1 MEVSIAS
8 PRLNRNNDDPELQ
21 EQPTVAE
28 LQQRYREQAE
38 SLMAFALDPRKEG
51 QQQETSFKAFELT
64 LIPMLFALG
73 RALVMLYLAAAA
85 ERVARRTPE
94 RMRRAG
100 RSFRKVEA
108 KGRNL
113 ECWFGV
119 VRYWRTYMAENT
131 KEDRHGFHPLDLALG
146 LTKDRLSMLLL
157 SICVRLATKLSFSQA
172 RSTALWF
179 LPTVPST
186 EVIEQATLGF
196 GRFTAEW
203 FERRPAPDGDGDVLI
218 VLIDSKG
225 VPTATLREL
234 KKRRGKRR
242 KPRVPKSPRHRGRQR
257 RARWSPKQRRKKGD
271 KSKNAKMA
279 TLVVMYTL
287 KRQGRHLLGPINR
300 WVYGSFA
307 PKKHAF
313 IIARREANKRGFTPG
328 SGKQV
333 QLLTDGDLD
342 LKQYGET
349 YFPEATHTLDVM
361 HVVEKLWEAGACIHP
376 EGSDALKEWVDLQK
390 QRLYGGRVTAIIG
403 ELIRH
408 WDATPKTG
416 PGNKGK
422 RERLEDI
429 FTYLRKRT
437 TMMNYDELVADDLE
451 ISTGQIEG
459 AVNYVLGLRCDHG
472 GMRWIRERAEAI
484 LQLRCIDIN
493 GDWESFVDYVHDWAQ
508 RHGMEQGQPVRIQ
521 QEEPDALPEITDEA
535 A

>member
-1 MEVSIAS
+1 LLTTITS
-8 PRLNRNNDDPELQ
+8 PTLNRNSDPDLL

-28 LQQRYREQAE
+28 LQQRFVEQTNDV
-38 SLMAFALDPRKEG
+38 MAFAREPREQGTKE
-51 QQQETSFKAFELT
+51 ETTFKAFEAE
-64 LIPMLFALG
+64 LIPMVFALG
-73 RALVMLYLAAAA
+73 RTLVMLFLAAAE
-85 ERVARRTPE
+85 ERVTRRTPE

-100 RSFRKVEA
+100 RRFRKVEA

-113 ECWFGV
+113 QCWFGV
-119 VRYWRTYMAENT
+119 VRYWRTYMAEVADD
-131 KEDRHGFHPLDLALG
+131 DRRGFHPLDLALA

-179 LPTVPST
+179 LPAAPST

-196 GRFTAEW
+196 GRFTGEW
-203 FERRPAPDGDGDVLI
+203 FERRPAPDGDGDVLVI
-218 VLIDSKG
+218 LIDSKG

-234 KKRRGKRR
+234 RKRRGKRR
-242 KPRVPKSPRHRGRQR
+242 KARVPKSQRHRGRQR
-257 RARWSPKQRRKKGD
+257 RARWSPKQRRNKGD

-287 KRQGRHLLGPINR
+287 KRQGRYLVGPINR

-313 IIARREANKRGFTPG
+313 VIARREANKRGFAYG

-333 QLLTDGDLD
+333 QLLTDGDPD
-342 LKQYGET
+342 LEQYGKT

-376 EGSDALKEWVDLQK
+376 EGSDALKEWVELQK
-390 QRLYGGRVTAIIG
+390 QWLYGGQVNAIIG
-403 ELIRH
+403 ELVRH
-408 WDATPKTG
+408 WAETPKTG

-422 RERLEDI
+422 RQRLKQI
-429 FTYLRKRT
+429 LTYLKKRT
-437 TMMNYDELVADDLE
+437 TMMNYDELLAEDLE

-459 AVNYVLGLRCDHG
+459 AVKYVLGLRCDHG
-472 GMRWIRERAEAI
+472 GMRWIKERAEAI

-493 GDWESFVDYVHDWAQ
+493 GDWDAFVDYVHDSAQ
-508 RHGMEQGQPVRIQ
+508 RQAMEQGHPVRIQ
-521 QEEPDALPEITDEA
+521 QQDPDELPEVTEQA
-535 A
+535 V